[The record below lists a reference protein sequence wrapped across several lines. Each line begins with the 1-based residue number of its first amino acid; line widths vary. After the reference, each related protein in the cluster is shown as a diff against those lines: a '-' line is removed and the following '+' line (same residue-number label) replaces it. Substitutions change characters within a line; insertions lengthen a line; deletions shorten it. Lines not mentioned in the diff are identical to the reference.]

1 MLAVLSPAKSL
12 DLDPAPS
19 AVPDSLPQF
28 GPHTAELAERA
39 RSLCAS
45 DLKRLMDISDALADL
60 NHARFQVFEPTE
72 YRRDD
77 NAKPAVLAFSGDT
90 YIGLDAPT
98 LAPEDLWWAQDRL
111 RILSGLYG
119 ALRPLDL
126 MQPYRLEMGTKLDT
140 ARGKDLYAFW
150 KGVIGPALDAAVA
163 DHAHPVIVNLAS
175 TEYFKAAEA
184 KRLAHTVITPV
195 FKDEKDG
202 RARVVSFMA
211 KRARG
216 MMARFMVV
224 NRLEDPAGLKD
235 FTSGGY
241 SFRPEQSD
249 ATTWVFQRIQPEAA
263 RT

>member
-12 DLDPAPS
+12 DLDPAP
-19 AVPDSLPQF
+19 AAIPDSQPQF
-28 GPHTAELAERA
+28 APHTAELAVRTRA
-39 RSLCAS
+39 LAPA
-45 DLKRLMDISDALADL
+45 DLKRLMGISDALAEL
-60 NHARFQVFEPTE
+60 NHARFQVFEPDA

-98 LAPEDLWWAQDRL
+98 LEPGDLAWAQDHL

-126 MQPYRLEMGTKLDT
+126 IQAYRLEMGIKLDT
-140 ARGKDLYAFW
+140 SRGKDLYAFW

-163 DHAHPVIVNLAS
+163 AHAHPVIVNLAS
-175 TEYFKAAEA
+175 TEYFKAAEE
-184 KRLAHTVITPV
+184 KRLRHTVITPV

-202 RARVVSFMA
+202 KARVVSFMA

-216 MMARFMVV
+216 MMARFMIV
-224 NRLEDPAGLKD
+224 NRLEDPEDLKG

-241 SFRPEQSD
+241 TYRPEQSD
-249 ATTWVFQRIQPEAA
+249 ATTWVFQRLQP
-263 RT
+263 

>member
-12 DLDPAPS
+12 DLDPAPPT
-19 AVPDSLPQF
+19 VPDSQPQF
-28 GPHTAELAERA
+28 APHTAALAERA
-39 RSLCAS
+39 RALSPA
-45 DLKRLMDISDALADL
+45 DLKRLMGISDTLAEL
-60 NHARFQVFEPTE
+60 NHARFQVFEPTA

-98 LAPEDLWWAQDRL
+98 LAAEDLTWAQDRL

-150 KGVIGPALDAAVA
+150 KGLIGPALDDAVA
-163 DHAHPVIVNLAS
+163 DHAHPIIINLAS

-184 KRLAHTVITPV
+184 KRLKHTVITPV
-195 FKDEKDG
+195 FKDEKPG
-202 RARVVSFMA
+202 GHARVVSFMA

-216 MMARFMVV
+216 MMARHIVV
-224 NRLEDPAGLKD
+224 NRLEDPEDLKD
-235 FTSGGY
+235 FSSGGY
-241 SFRPEQSD
+241 TFRPEQSD
-249 ATTWVFQRIQPEAA
+249 ATTWIFQRLQP
-263 RT
+263 

>member
-12 DLDPAPS
+12 DMEPAPS
-19 AVPDSLPQF
+19 TIPDSQPLLSE
-28 GPHTAELAERA
+28 HTVVLAERA
-39 RSLCAS
+39 RSLSPA
-45 DLKRLMDISDALADL
+45 DLKRLMDISDALAEL
-60 NHARFQVFEPTE
+60 NHARFQGFEPGA

-98 LAPEDLWWAQDRL
+98 LAAEDLAWAQDRL

-126 MQPYRLEMGTKLDT
+126 MQPYRLEMGTKLDNP
-140 ARGKDLYAFW
+140 RGKDLYAFW
-150 KGVIGPALDAAVA
+150 KGIVGPALDDAVA
-163 DHAHPVIVNLAS
+163 GHKHPVIINLAS
-175 TEYFKAAEA
+175 TEYFKAAEE
-184 KRLAHTVITPV
+184 KRLKHTVITPV

-202 RARVVSFMA
+202 KARVVSFMA

-224 NRLEDPAGLKD
+224 NRLEDPEDLKG

-249 ATTWVFQRIQPEAA
+249 ATTWVFQRLQP
-263 RT
+263 